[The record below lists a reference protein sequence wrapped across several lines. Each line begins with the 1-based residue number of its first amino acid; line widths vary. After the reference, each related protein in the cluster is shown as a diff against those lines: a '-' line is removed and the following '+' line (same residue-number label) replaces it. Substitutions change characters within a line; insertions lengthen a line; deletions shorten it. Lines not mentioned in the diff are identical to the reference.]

1 MTTTTTTRANRDPI
15 TTNGGKILKQIQ
27 FVLCSHCFWNASFL
41 GREVGRICPSCKGS
55 TINSMQLAET
65 YSPVKG
71 FGAKNV
77 KKA

>member
-1 MTTTTTTRANRDPI
+1 MTTTATIIANRDPI
-15 TTNGGKILKQIQ
+15 TNGGKISKQIQ
-27 FVLCSHCFWNASFL
+27 FVLCSHCFWNASFF

-65 YSPVKG
+65 YGPDKG
-71 FGAKNV
+71 FAAQNV

>member
-1 MTTTTTTRANRDPI
+1 MTTTTTIIANRDPI
-15 TTNGGKILKQIQ
+15 TNGGKILKQIQ

-55 TINSMQLAET
+55 TLNSMQLAET
-65 YSPVKG
+65 YGPVKG
-71 FGAKNV
+71 FVAQNV